1 VTFLSIKSPMFQLNK
16 LQYNNHVSMF
26 CSVIETETLTMK
38 RMLLVEKQV
47 TCIAVRLD
55 ILFLKMH
62 LTRL

>member
-1 VTFLSIKSPMFQLNK
+1 MFQLNK